1 MHQQQVQWAELPY
14 SECSVPL
21 FEIIYLEPWP
31 IFLDSG
37 WPSDRSGRFDIIAAD
52 PFITLKT
59 RGLITEINYRN
70 SKIFSAQNPL
80 TLLQREL
87 NRFTGKQLPNFLS
100 ESPLVG
106 GAIGYFSYD
115 LVRRFENLPSI
126 ITNIEQ
132 MPEMAIGVYDWVVI
146 VDHHCQVTFLVAQG
160 YDPRTQTHWNSLRT
174 RLSKAIK
181 PNKYSFHIENYPQS
195 NLSKENYDQAFDRI
209 QGYIYA
215 GDCYQ
220 VNLAQRFETKAYGN
234 SWALYSYLRE
244 INPAPFSSFFS
255 IPEGSILSTSPER
268 FLKVSGSRVETAP
281 IKGTRPRDMNPIIDD
296 QLITDL
302 RNSGKDRAEN
312 IMIVD
317 LLRND
322 LGQVCTPG
330 SIQVTQLCTI
340 QSFATVHHLIS
351 TIHGQLASGKNTLD
365 LLQACFP
372 GGSITGAPKIR
383 AMEIIE
389 ELEPHR
395 RGVYCGSLGYIS
407 FEGNMDINIA
417 IRTLV
422 YNQNSLRF
430 WVGSGIVAD
439 SNRKA
444 EYQETL
450 DKAAAIFK
458 ALNQYLSN

>member
-1 MHQQQVQWAELPY
+1 MHQQQVQWVELPY
-14 SECSVPL
+14 SECSASL
-21 FEIIYLEPWP
+21 FETIYSEPWP

-59 RGLITEINYRN
+59 KGLITEIGYRT
-70 SKIFSAQNPL
+70 SKILSTQNSL
-80 TLLQREL
+80 ILLQREL
-87 NRFTGKQLPNFLS
+87 DRFSGKQLPNFLS
-100 ESPLVG
+100 EIPLSG
-106 GAIGYFSYD
+106 GAMGYFSYD
-115 LVRRFENLPSI
+115 LARRFETLPSI
-126 ITNIEQ
+126 TADIEQ
-132 MPEMAIGVYDWVVI
+132 MPEMAIGIYDWVVI
-146 VDHHCQVTFLVAQG
+146 VDHHCQATFLVTQG
-160 YDPRTQTHWNSLRT
+160 YDPHTQVHWDSLKA
-174 RLSKAIK
+174 RLSKAIRS
-181 PNKYSFHIENYPQS
+181 NQHFFHIENYPQS
-195 NLSKENYDQAFDRI
+195 NLSKESYNWAFDRI
-209 QGYIYA
+209 QNYICA

-220 VNLAQRFETKAYGN
+220 VNLAQRFESKAYGD

-268 FLKVSGSRVETAP
+268 FLKVSGDRVETIP
-281 IKGTRPRDMNPIIDD
+281 IKGTRPRDINPVIDTQLAVNLQNSSKD
-296 QLITDL
+296 Q
-302 RNSGKDRAEN
+302 AEN

-322 LGQVCTPG
+322 LGRVCTLG
-330 SIQVTQLCTI
+330 SIQVMQLCTV
-340 QSFATVHHLIS
+340 QSFATVHHLAS

-395 RGVYCGSLGYIS
+395 RGIYCGSLGYIS

-439 SNRKA
+439 SDRSA

-450 DKAAAIFK
+450 DKAAAIFQ
-458 ALNQYLSN
+458 ALNPYYR